1 MKSIGIITT
10 SHAINYGAV
19 LQAYALLQAVKSAT
33 TADVEIINYCG
44 NQQVAGR
51 CIYRKCNR
59 VKNILFNI
67 IIFANWK
74 YKIQRKKIIEVFDEF
89 KREKLCITGN
99 LLKNKK
105 EIEDSFKYD
114 IMICGSDQIW
124 NMNLFQDD
132 IYFLRFEDKFPDIK
146 YISYGASVAEK
157 MSIVQERKFLENIQH
172 FDAISIRE
180 KETAM
185 MVEQLS
191 KKNVA
196 AVVDP
201 VYLLTREQWV
211 SFANESQMVLKGEYV
226 LIFMIGHTDTDQVII
241 DKLCGK
247 SDVKKVII
255 NLHPI
260 MYWKGDIYVSDA
272 SPIDFVSL
280 IKNAS
285 FIITDSFHATSFSII
300 FNKEFYSIRRSTRN
314 SRIENLFQ
322 IFSIPNRYVEAN
334 CDIKR
339 SELNYNDI
347 NNNIAVCRKKSL
359 EYLYNAL
366 E

>member
-1 MKSIGIITT
+1 MKNIGIITT

-19 LQAYALLQAVKSAT
+19 LQAYALLQAVKSANK
-33 TADVEIINYCG
+33 ADVEIINYCG
-44 NQQVAGR
+44 DQQVAGR
-51 CIYRKCNR
+51 CIYRKCDR
-59 VKNILFNI
+59 VKNALFNI

-74 YKIQRKKIIEVFDEF
+74 YRIQRKKLIEAFDEF
-89 KREKLCITGN
+89 KREKLCITGD

-124 NMNLFQDD
+124 NLNLFQDD
-132 IYFLRFEDKFPDIK
+132 IYFLRFEDKFPSVK

-157 MSIVQERKFLENIQH
+157 MSIMQEKSLLENVQH

-185 MVEQLS
+185 KLALLS
-191 KKNVA
+191 KKNVV

-201 VYLLTREQWV
+201 VFLLTKEQWI
-211 SFANESQMVLKGEYV
+211 SFANESQMVIKDKYA
-226 LIFMIGHTDTDQVII
+226 LIFMIGHANTDQVII
-241 DKLCGK
+241 DKLCGGN
-247 SDVKKVII
+247 DLKKVVI

-260 MYWKGDIYVSDA
+260 TYWKGDIYVSDA
-272 SPIDFVSL
+272 SPMDFVNL

-300 FNKEFYSIRRSTRN
+300 FNKEFYSIRRLTRN

-322 IFSIPNRYVEAN
+322 IFSIPNRYVETN

-347 NNNIAVCRKKSL
+347 NNNIAVYRKKSL